1 MLLEAARNGDEQAFR
16 LLVEGEC
23 EALRSRCYRML
34 KSADDADDAVQETLL
49 RAWRGLAGFRG
60 QSSTRTWL
68 HQIATNVCIDAI
80 QRRRTRPQTFD
91 YGPADE
97 PTEATRWAPDGAT
110 APEVECE
117 QRETVELAFTAARQ
131 QLPTRQRAALILRD
145 VLDFSAKEAA
155 STLDTTVASV
165 NSALQRARVA
175 VDRRPLEPSRHALM
189 RSASGPHTNNLGER
203 FVNAFES
210 GDVDTILELVLEA

>member
-68 HQIATNVCIDAI
+68 PPNRY
-80 QRRRTRPQTFD
+80 QRLYRRDPAAPHASANLRLRP
-91 YGPADE
+91 G
-97 PTEATRWAPDGAT
+97 R
-110 APEVECE
+110 
-117 QRETVELAFTAARQ
+117 
-131 QLPTRQRAALILRD
+131 
-145 VLDFSAKEAA
+145 
-155 STLDTTVASV
+155 
-165 NSALQRARVA
+165 
-175 VDRRPLEPSRHALM
+175 
-189 RSASGPHTNNLGER
+189 
-203 FVNAFES
+203 
-210 GDVDTILELVLEA
+210 